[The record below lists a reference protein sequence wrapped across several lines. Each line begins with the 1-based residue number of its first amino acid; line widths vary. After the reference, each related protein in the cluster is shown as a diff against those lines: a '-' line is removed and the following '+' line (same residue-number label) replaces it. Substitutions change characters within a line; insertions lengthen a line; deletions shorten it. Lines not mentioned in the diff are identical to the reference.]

1 MPLEQMDYPASYAA
15 LRPVVEHEYFDHR
28 AVPQL
33 EEYLEEQVR
42 RWEGG
47 GVFFLVLAKS
57 LFFFFFASLSLS
69 RWLRSQSRHRAAL
82 CIPHI
87 KFSIFRGKL
96 ACGLPVKNRRVGDLF
111 FFLNQ
116 MELRW

>member
-42 RWEGG
+42 IREGG
-47 GVFFLVLAKS
+47 GGGEGIPFVALVLS
-57 LFFFFFASLSLS
+57 VASL
-69 RWLRSQSRHRAAL
+69 
-82 CIPHI
+82 
-87 KFSIFRGKL
+87 
-96 ACGLPVKNRRVGDLF
+96 RVHC
-111 FFLNQ
+111 
-116 MELRW
+116 

>member
-42 RWEGG
+42 KWGG
-47 GVFFLVLAKS
+47 GDDLCCPRTLLCFEVIDEPFARISFQDGEVLPSMYFLGAFIFLLAS
-57 LFFFFFASLSLS
+57 
-69 RWLRSQSRHRAAL
+69 
-82 CIPHI
+82 
-87 KFSIFRGKL
+87 
-96 ACGLPVKNRRVGDLF
+96 
-111 FFLNQ
+111 
-116 MELRW
+116 